1 MPQCVDFD
9 YFGVDW
15 EKQSM
20 LKVTSPGG
28 RRVSWDP
35 QKKAEKARG
44 PHAKRVTGP
53 QKDTLTTGRK
63 YYLGVG

>member
-1 MPQCVDFD
+1 
-9 YFGVDW
+9 
-15 EKQSM
+15 M